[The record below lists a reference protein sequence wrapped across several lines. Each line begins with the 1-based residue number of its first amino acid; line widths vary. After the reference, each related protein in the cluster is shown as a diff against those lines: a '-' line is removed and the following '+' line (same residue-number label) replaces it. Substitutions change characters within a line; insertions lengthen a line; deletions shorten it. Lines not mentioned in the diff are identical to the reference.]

1 MEEVWKDIAEFPGY
15 QVSDLGRVRN
25 VNMEILKD
33 KIDKDGYRIMRFY
46 KGNQYSRRIS
56 RIVLLSFIGFNA
68 DKLEADHINRIRDD
82 DRLINLRWV
91 NKYEQGLNKDHK
103 QSNTNQKYIRYI
115 MNKDSYRVYIRL
127 KKIKVFDKSYLT
139 LEEAVAARD
148 EFLAS

>member
-1 MEEVWKDIAEFPGY
+1 
-15 QVSDLGRVRN
+15 
-25 VNMEILKD
+25 
-33 KIDKDGYRIMRFY
+33 MRFY